1 MKAIV
6 AIDPGTRGGLAWI
19 DAAERVTCHPMPDTE
34 GELLVHIQ
42 DVLTAAGGAENV
54 TAYIEQ
60 VSGFAGDEHPGSAM
74 FKFGRGYGFAL
85 GALMALRVRVELV
98 TPQRWQQ
105 GVASGTQNGLE
116 KADWKRKLKA
126 QAERL
131 FPGQRVTLKTADA
144 LLLLEYARRFERG
157 SVTS

>member
-1 MKAIV
+1 MKAIL

-19 DAAERVTCHPMPDTE
+19 DAAECVTCHPMPDTE
-34 GELLVHIQ
+34 GELLAYIH
-42 DVLTAAGGAENV
+42 DVVTTAGGAGSL
-54 TAYIEQ
+54 TAYVEQ

-85 GALMALRVRVELV
+85 GVLMALRVRVELV
-98 TPQRWQQ
+98 TPQRWQK
-105 GVASGTQNGLE
+105 GVASGTQSGLD
-116 KADWKRKLKA
+116 KAEWKRKLKA

-131 FPGQRVTLKTADA
+131 FPGQRVTLKTGDA

-157 SVTS
+157 SVAP